1 MESSVKNTH
10 LWDVW
15 QESLHCIHPL
25 DVGRIVE
32 RSQVVAGSKSL
43 HHLWCEEHRLVELL
57 PAMHH
62 SVPHS
67 TQFFKALKH
76 SIFTSSEYL
85 ENILHTCGMLCD
97 KPLHLM
103 LLAIQL
109 HCDERIRST
118 DFLYTTT
125 CYHALIIHVV
135 ERIFDRTATTVQH
148 KNLFHVLSYY
158 PKNPSLII
166 VQHTVPDRK

>member
-57 PAMHH
+57 
-62 SVPHS
+62 
-67 TQFFKALKH
+67 
-76 SIFTSSEYL
+76 
-85 ENILHTCGMLCD
+85 
-97 KPLHLM
+97 
-103 LLAIQL
+103 LAIQL

-135 ERIFDRTATTVQH
+135 ERIFDRTAATVQH